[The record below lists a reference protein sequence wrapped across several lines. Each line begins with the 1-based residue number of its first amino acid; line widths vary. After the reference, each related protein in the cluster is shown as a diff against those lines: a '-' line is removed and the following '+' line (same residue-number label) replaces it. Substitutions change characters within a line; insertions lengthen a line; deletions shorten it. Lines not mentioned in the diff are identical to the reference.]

1 MRINKLTP
9 ADVEAIVTRLRKG
22 HSVLEVAGDLGISV
36 EMILCAKRNW
46 ASISRTPAPATLLWL

>member
-1 MRINKLTP
+1 MRINKLSP

-46 ASISRTPAPATLLWL
+46 PSLNPARALANHRWL

>member
-22 HSVLEVAGDLGISV
+22 HSILEVAGELGISV
-36 EMILCAKRNW
+36 EMVLCAKRRW
-46 ASISRTPAPATLLWL
+46 PSIHQTALLLPF

>member
-46 ASISRTPAPATLLWL
+46 SSINREPSPANLMWV